1 MNIDDNNLTMNDQY
15 RAAIHLNN
23 VAVTLLSGGS
33 SIQALNT
40 LRDAVRIVS
49 GLCSRQLPASAL
61 VNDTLIRAAQSF
73 AHPVIDHAA
82 FSCKTL
88 SVIAEDTLV
97 YSNFKFA
104 LHGFYVVHID
114 SLEQSRNDC
123 IHDHETS
130 YDIECATILFNLGM
144 TYKILNKECPVEAL
158 VAFSLAYS
166 LLEPTIQ
173 KWLEGSLLEDTNRI
187 DECDWCRIL
196 LIGFLSL
203 QKLKDYAVHI
213 GIDENYAARILEIM
227 ESAIISF
234 KQSNDP
240 VCEVVAAAA

>member
-1 MNIDDNNLTMNDQY
+1 MNDQY

-23 VAVTLLSGGS
+23 VAVSLLSGGS

-40 LRDAVRIVS
+40 LRDAARIVS
-49 GLCSRQLPASAL
+49 NLCSRQLPESLSL
-61 VNDTLIRAAQSF
+61 VNDTVTRAAQSL
-73 AHPVIDHAA
+73 AHPVVDHAA
-82 FSCKTL
+82 FSHKTI
-88 SVIAEDTLV
+88 SVIPEDTLV
-97 YSNFKFA
+97 YSNFKLA
-104 LHGFYVVHID
+104 LHGYYVVHID
-114 SLEQSRNDC
+114 SFEQSWNDRSLGQ
-123 IHDHETS
+123 ETS

-144 TYKILNKECPVEAL
+144 TYKILNNECPVEAL

-173 KWLEGSLLEDTNRI
+173 KWLEGSLLEDVNRI

-203 QKLKDYAVHI
+203 QKLKDYANHI
-213 GIDENYAARILEIM
+213 GIDQQYAASILEIM

-234 KQSNDP
+234 RQTNDP